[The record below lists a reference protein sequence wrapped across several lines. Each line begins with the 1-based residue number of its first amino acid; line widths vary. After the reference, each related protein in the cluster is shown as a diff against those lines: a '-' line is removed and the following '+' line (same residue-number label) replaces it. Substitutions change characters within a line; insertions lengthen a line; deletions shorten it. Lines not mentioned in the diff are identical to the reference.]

1 MAKIHTRMGDG
12 SLVEVS
18 EGELKKD
25 LEEGTND
32 AAERGEIPPLSQ
44 DELSYLFDIFSAPY
58 KFISIK
64 GGSEVVLTY
73 DCPTLKLTRT
83 GVLVNRVQGL
93 QLYEK
98 VLGADTTELGHT
110 DYCFKAVKPII
121 PYEQAELVQALLI
134 ITIPILY
141 GAMPSLGAYT
151 QPDGPFPNPLELL
164 PQGKVTEAKEAFEG
178 MVEYSVND
186 IVSVASAMYESGAD
200 GINIDTAGALGD
212 PDFLASLRAIEILKR
227 KYPNICIEIGMAGE
241 FVLGTHGGL
250 TYDGVRLAG
259 LYPHKQVE
267 VAEKAGATIF
277 GPAINTNTRKTC
289 AWNVAR
295 ATTFVKACVQNA
307 NIPVHA
313 NVGMGVGGVPS
324 VDQPPFDAVSRASAA
339 MVEITR
345 LDGL

>member
-12 SLVEVS
+12 SSIELS
-18 EGELKKD
+18 ESELKQD
-25 LEEGTND
+25 LEDGTND
-32 AAERGEIPPLSQ
+32 AAERGEIPPLAQ

-58 KFISIK
+58 KFISVEPGNEI
-64 GGSEVVLTY
+64 VLTY
-73 DCPTLKLTRT
+73 DIPTLKLIRT
-83 GVLVNRVQGL
+83 GALINRVQGL
-93 QLYEK
+93 QVYEK
-98 VLGADTTELGHT
+98 ILGADTTELGHT

-121 PYEQAELVQALLI
+121 SYEQSELVQALLI
-134 ITIPILY
+134 TTIPILY
-141 GAMPSLGAYT
+141 GAMPSLGTYT
-151 QPDGPFPNPLELL
+151 QPDGPFPNPMELL
-164 PQGKVTEAKEAFEG
+164 PQGKITEAREAFEG

-200 GINIDTAGALGD
+200 GIDIDTAGALGD
-212 PDFLASLRAIEILKR
+212 PDFLASLRAIEILKQ
-227 KYPNICIEIGMAGE
+227 KYPDICIEIGMAGE

-259 LYPHKQVE
+259 LYPHQQVE
-267 VAEKAGATIF
+267 LAEKAGATIF
-277 GPAINTNTRKTC
+277 GPAINTNTKKAC

-324 VDQPPFDAVSRASAA
+324 IDQPPFDAVSRASAA
-339 MVEITR
+339 MAEIAR
-345 LDGL
+345 VDGL

>member
-1 MAKIHTRMGDG
+1 MAKIRTRMGDG
-12 SLVEVS
+12 SIVEVS
-18 EGELKKD
+18 ESELKQA
-25 LEEGTND
+25 LEDGTND
-32 AAERGEIPPLSQ
+32 AAERGGIPPLSQ

-58 KFISIK
+58 KFISIED
-64 GGSEVVLTY
+64 GREIVLTY
-73 DCPTLKLTRT
+73 DCPTLKLIRT
-83 GVLVNRVQGL
+83 GALINRAQGL

-98 VLGADTTELGHT
+98 CLGADTTELAHN

-121 PYEQAELVQALLI
+121 PFEQAELTYSLLI
-134 ITIPILY
+134 TTIPLLY
-141 GAMPSLGAYT
+141 GAMPSLGTYT
-151 QPDGPFPNPLELL
+151 QPDGPFPNPMELL
-164 PQGKVTEAKEAFEG
+164 PQGKINEAKEAFEG
-178 MVEYSVND
+178 MVEYSIND
-186 IVSVASAMYESGAD
+186 IVSVSSAMYESGAD
-200 GINIDTAGALGD
+200 GIDIDTAGALGD
-212 PDFLASLRAIEILKR
+212 PDFLASLRATEILKQ
-227 KYPNICIEIGMAGE
+227 KYPNICVEIGMAGE

-250 TYDGVRLAG
+250 TYDGIRLAG

-277 GPAINTNTRKTC
+277 GPAINTSTKKTC

-324 VDQPPFDAVSRASAA
+324 VDQPPFDMVSRASAA
-339 MVEITR
+339 MAEIAR